1 MKNNFAQHPLSIAKR
16 TIAVLLIGMLSGAGC
31 SLPQT
36 QASSLSEQPRTVGWV
51 EKAIIL
57 GVETEVDAKLDTGAD
72 TTSINAEILE
82 EPDED
87 TESGGMIKFRFV
99 GEDGKEA
106 IFERPIV
113 RWVRIK
119 ARDGGSF
126 RRPVVQM
133 KFCVAGRWVEEEVNL
148 ADRDEFNYSVLV
160 GRNMLGKAKLAVDS
174 SQTFTAEPACPKE
187 EAQS

>member
-1 MKNNFAQHPLSIAKR
+1 MKNKFAQYTPSTVKEIFAILCIS
-16 TIAVLLIGMLSGAGC
+16 MLAGTGC

-36 QASSLSEQPRTVGWV
+36 QASDLVEQPQTAGWV
-51 EKAIIL
+51 EKARIQ
-57 GVETEVDAKLDTGAD
+57 GVDSEVDAKLDTGAE

-99 GEDGKEA
+99 GEDGNEA

-148 ADRDEFNYSVLV
+148 ADRDEFNYPVLV
-160 GRNMLGKAKLAVDS
+160 GRNMLGKAQIAVDS
-174 SQTFTAEPACPKE
+174 SQTYMTEAACPE
-187 EAQS
+187 EEPQ